1 MPALV
6 LRIGHSFFL
15 LYPVYRLKTRKGS
28 QQMYKGP
35 GGDPGPCTK
44 ERKMEILLAGLE
56 GLCCVFLLAQEDR
69 FLQGD
74 IDDENDH

>member
-1 MPALV
+1 
-6 LRIGHSFFL
+6 
-15 LYPVYRLKTRKGS
+15 
-28 QQMYKGP
+28 MYKGP

-74 IDDENDH
+74 IDDEKDH